1 MPGKIGTRTADPI
14 LGRATVKVE
23 FDSRVPVAP
32 LSHAV
37 GETFLAMLKQ
47 KGVDYLFINSGTDAA
62 PIAEAYARQHLS
74 GLEFPTPIIGTHEN
88 LVVGM
93 AHGYTMVTGTI
104 QAVMVHVSVG
114 AANAVCAVM
123 NARRDEIPMLFMAG
137 RTPLFEKGPLGARSG
152 AIHWAQEMYDQ
163 GGMLRELVKWDY
175 ELRSGINVDDVL
187 DRALSLAR
195 AAPAGPVYLTL
206 PREVLAEETASGPV
220 QCSPPPVPAAP
231 APAPADIEALAALIE
246 ASRCP
251 IIVTSASGRD
261 ASTVAPLGAMAERF
275 GLGIVEAKSRYVCA
289 PADHPYH
296 LGQSVHPYL
305 GDADL
310 LICLE
315 SEVPW
320 LPETREPRPETR
332 IVHIGV
338 DPLFR
343 DYPLRSFRGERFITS
358 SVANLLPP
366 LAAALEAAATPA
378 GDAARKTSVGRLAAG
393 RTERRAKRLAPL
405 LAQPKMT
412 KDWLNH
418 CLNEALPD
426 DVILVNEY
434 WVDREIYDARRAGG
448 FFMHSPA
455 AGLGWGMPA
464 AVGAALAAPGRP
476 VVCTLGDG
484 AYLFCN
490 PAACHQAIAMHEAP
504 LLTIVCNNARWAAV
518 QSSTIAI
525 YPEGHAARGPKPT
538 PLSDL
543 RPVPDLEK
551 YAEASGGHGERVTD
565 PRAVPDAIRRA
576 LKIVREERR
585 QVLLNVICE

>member
-1 MPGKIGTRTADPI
+1 MSAQTITPSQNTA
-14 LGRATVKVE
+14 A
-23 FDSRVPVAP
+23 
-32 LSHAV
+32 LSESV
-37 GETFLAMLKQ
+37 GETFLATLKQ
-47 KGVDYLFINSGTDAA
+47 KGVDYLFINSGTDSA

-74 GLEFPTPIIGTHEN
+74 GLDFPLPIIGTHEN

-93 AHGYTMVTGTI
+93 AHGYTMVTGKV

-114 AANAVCAVM
+114 AANAVCGVM

-137 RTPLFEKGPLGARSG
+137 RTPLYEKGPLGARSG

-163 GGMLRELVKWDY
+163 AGMLRELVKWDY
-175 ELRSGINVDDVL
+175 ELRNGINVDDVL
-187 DRALSLAR
+187 DRGLSLAQ

-206 PREVLAEETASGPV
+206 PREVLAEETAPAPV
-220 QCSPPPVPAAP
+220 HSKALPVPANP
-231 APAPADIEALAALIE
+231 APAPSDIESLAALIE
-246 ASRCP
+246 AARCP
-251 IIVTSASGRD
+251 LIVTSASGRD
-261 ASTVAPLGAMAERF
+261 ASTVGPLSALAERF

-289 PADHPYH
+289 PSDHPYH
-296 LGQSVHPYL
+296 LGQSVHPWL

-320 LPETREPRPETR
+320 LPGTREPRPETR

-343 DYPLRSFRGERFITS
+343 DYPIRSFRGEQFITS
-358 SVANLLPP
+358 SAANLLPP
-366 LAAALEAAATPA
+366 LAAALEAVATPE
-378 GDAARKTSVGRLAAG
+378 GDVARKAAISRLVATRA
-393 RTERRAKRLAPL
+393 ERRAKRLEPL
-405 LAQPKMT
+405 LAEPRMN

-426 DVILVNEY
+426 DVIVVNEY
-434 WVDREIYDARRAGG
+434 WVDREIYNAKRPGS

-464 AVGAALAAPGRP
+464 AVGAALAAPDQP

-484 AYLFCN
+484 AYLFGN
-490 PAACHQAIAMHEAP
+490 PGACHQAIAMHDVP
-504 LLTIVCNNARWAAV
+504 LVTILCNNARWGAV
-518 QSSTIAI
+518 QSSTIGV
-525 YPEGHAARGPKPT
+525 YPDGHAARGPKPA

-543 RPVPDLEK
+543 RPVPDFEK
-551 YAEASGGHGERVTD
+551 YAEASGGHGEKVTD
-565 PRAVPDAIRRA
+565 PKALPDAIRRA

>member
-1 MPGKIGTRTADPI
+1 MSAKTII
-14 LGRATVKVE
+14 RAQN
-23 FDSRVPVAP
+23 DAP
-32 LSHAV
+32 ALSESV
-37 GETFLAMLKQ
+37 GETFLATLKQ

-74 GLEFPTPIIGTHEN
+74 GLEFPTPVIGTHEN

-93 AHGYTMVTGTI
+93 AHGYTMVTGKI

-114 AANAVCAVM
+114 AANAVCGVM

-163 GGMLRELVKWDY
+163 AGMLRELVKWDY

-187 DRALSLAR
+187 DRGLSLAQ

-206 PREVLAEETASGPV
+206 PREVLAEETAPAPV
-220 QCSPPPVPAAP
+220 SSQALPVPATP

-261 ASTVAPLGAMAERF
+261 PTTVAPLAALAERF

-289 PADHPYH
+289 PSDHPYH
-296 LGQSVHPYL
+296 LGQSVHPWL

-320 LPETREPRPETR
+320 LPGTREPRPETR

-343 DYPLRSFRGERFITS
+343 DYPIRSFRGERFITS
-358 SVANLLPP
+358 SAANILTP
-366 LAAALEAAATPA
+366 LHAALEVAASAE
-378 GDAARKTSVGRLAAG
+378 GVAARKTAVAGLAAT
-393 RTERRAKRLAPL
+393 RAERRAKRLAPL
-405 LAQPKMT
+405 LAEPRMN

-426 DVILVNEY
+426 DAIVVNEY
-434 WVDREIYDARRAGG
+434 WVDREIYDAKRAGG

-464 AVGAALAAPGRP
+464 AVGAALAAPDQP

-484 AYLFCN
+484 AYLFGN
-490 PAACHQAIAMHEAP
+490 PGSCHQAIAMHEAP
-504 LLTIVCNNARWAAV
+504 LLTILCNNARWGAV
-518 QSSTIAI
+518 QASTIGV
-525 YPEGHAARGPKPT
+525 YPEGHAARGPKPA

-543 RPVPDLEK
+543 RPVPDFEK
-551 YAEASGGHGERVTD
+551 YAEASGGHGEKVTD
-565 PRAVPDAIRRA
+565 PKALPDAIRRA
-576 LKIVREERR
+576 LKIIREERR

>member
-1 MPGKIGTRTADPI
+1 MSSQIASRTETA
-14 LGRATVKVE
+14 
-23 FDSRVPVAP
+23 AP
-32 LSHAV
+32 ALSEAV

-74 GLEFPTPIIGTHEN
+74 GLEFPQPIIGTHEN

-93 AHGYTMVTGTI
+93 AHGYTMVTGRA

-114 AANAVCAVM
+114 AANAVCGVM

-137 RTPLFEKGPLGARSG
+137 RTPLYEKGPLGARSG

-175 ELRSGINVDDVL
+175 ELRGGLNADEVV
-187 DRALSLAR
+187 DRALSLAQ

-206 PREVLAEETASGPV
+206 PREVLAEQTPPAPV
-220 QCSPPPVPAAP
+220 RSEPPPVPAAP
-231 APAPADIEALAALIE
+231 APAPSDIQALAELIE
-246 ASRCP
+246 AARCP
-251 IIVTSASGRD
+251 ILVTSASGRD
-261 ASTVAPLGAMAERF
+261 PSTVAPLAALAERF
-275 GLGIVEAKSRYVCA
+275 GLGVVEAKSRYVCA
-289 PADHPYH
+289 PAGHPCH

-320 LPETREPRPETR
+320 LPGTREPRDETR

-343 DYPLRSFRGERFITS
+343 DYPIRSFRGERFITS
-358 SVANLLPP
+358 SAAHLLPP
-366 LAAALEAAATPA
+366 LAAALETVATSAATE
-378 GDAARKTSVGRLAAG
+378 ARKAAIGRLAAA
-393 RTERRAKRLAPL
+393 RAERRAKRIAPL
-405 LAQPKMT
+405 LAEPKMN

-418 CLNEALPD
+418 CLNVALD
-426 DVILVNEY
+426 DQVIVVNEY
-434 WVDREIYDARRAGG
+434 WVDREIYDAEQPGG

-464 AVGAALAAPGRP
+464 AVGAALAAPDKTI
-476 VVCTLGDG
+476 VCTLGDG
-484 AYLFCN
+484 SYLFGN
-490 PAACHQAIAMHEAP
+490 PASCHQAIAMHETP
-504 LLTIVCNNARWAAV
+504 LLTILCNNARWGAV
-518 QSSTIAI
+518 QSSTIGV
-525 YPEGHAARGPKPT
+525 YPEGHAARSPKPA

-543 RPVPDLEK
+543 RPVPDFEK
-551 YAEASGGHGERVTD
+551 YVEASGGHGEKVTD
-565 PRAVPDAIRRA
+565 PRALPDAIRRA
-576 LKIVREERR
+576 LRIVRDERR